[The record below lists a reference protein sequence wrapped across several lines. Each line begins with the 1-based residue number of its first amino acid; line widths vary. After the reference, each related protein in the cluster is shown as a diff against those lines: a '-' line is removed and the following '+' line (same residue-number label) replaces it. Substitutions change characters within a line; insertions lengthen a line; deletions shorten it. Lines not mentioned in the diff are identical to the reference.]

1 MVKTGT
7 DLGNPEDQKAPVF
20 DTKIC
25 RNNSM
30 SLANE
35 KQQNQEPSERNQ
47 SSVNN
52 SSVTKISLNTMD
64 SIKGISMEEMTA
76 L

>member
-1 MVKTGT
+1 
-7 DLGNPEDQKAPVF
+7 
-20 DTKIC
+20 
-25 RNNSM
+25 M

-64 SIKGISMEEMTA
+64 SIKGISMEEMTT

>member
-1 MVKTGT
+1 MVKTGI
-7 DLGNPEDQKAPVF
+7 DLGKSEDQKAPVF
-20 DTKIC
+20 DIKIC

-64 SIKGISMEEMTA
+64 SIKGISMEEMTT